1 MCTGVCTF
9 NMGVHVQY
17 GNVIVNVPLC
27 VDSLRSLL
35 ANLTQGSF
43 NTVLMNSGFDLAGVG
58 YDSKPPHSHR
68 HPPLHAWGEELSHCL
83 LP

>member
-1 MCTGVCTF
+1 MYV
-9 NMGVHVQY
+9 
-17 GNVIVNVPLC
+17 NVIVNVPLC
-27 VDSLRSLL
+27 VDSPWSLL

-58 YDSKPPHSHR
+58 YDSQPPHP
-68 HPPLHAWGEELSHCL
+68 HPHPHQPLHAWGEEFSHCL